1 VLAQW
6 CLQGFPRPVA
16 SAFFVGFRG
25 VPCLRFR
32 RCCRLCLLFVV
43 VVVVVAPCCVCV
55 CVRAG
60 GSSRLPRCGGARCH
74 TNSGYSPPLD
84 ANVVFIGRTVGRK
97 QCVYFW
103 VSLARPEWAAASR
116 GRKGNNRNFR
126 ALEDRDACGRRPAAA
141 NSRTPFS
148 QGDASRRSNAT
159 PLLGVWV

>member
-1 VLAQW
+1 MLTGVPPA
-6 CLQGFPRPVA
+6 R
-16 SAFFVGFRG
+16 GFR
-25 VPCLRFR
+25 LFR
-32 RCCRLCLLFVV
+32 WFPGGPLSSFSSLLSSLFVV
-43 VVVVVAPCCVCV
+43 CCCCCCCCALLCVCVCV

-141 NSRTPFS
+141 NSRTPLS